1 MKPEKLAA
9 LLLACLVALFTF
21 STRVNAQEN
30 IPAPEIQRI
39 PAERLR
45 EMLAS
50 GEAIAV
56 DVRGENDFLNGHV
69 RGALHLPGDN
79 FEAFV
84 KTLPRDKTI
93 VTYCT

>member
-1 MKPEKLAA
+1 MKPENLAA
-9 LLLACLVALFTF
+9 MLLACLVTLFAF
-21 STRVNAQEN
+21 SAPVNAQEN

-39 PAERLR
+39 TAERLR

>member
-9 LLLACLVALFTF
+9 MLLLCLVTLFAF
-21 STRVNAQEN
+21 SAQVGAQET
-30 IPAPEIQRI
+30 IPAPEIERI
-39 PAERLR
+39 TAERLR

-50 GEAIAV
+50 GEAIAM
-56 DVRGENDFLNGHV
+56 DVRGESAFLNGHV
-69 RGALHLPGDN
+69 RGAIHLPAEN
-79 FEAFV
+79 FDAFA

>member
-9 LLLACLVALFTF
+9 MLFACLIALFAF
-21 STRVNAQEN
+21 SAQVGAQEN
-30 IPAPEIQRI
+30 IPAPEIERVT
-39 PAERLR
+39 AERLR

-50 GEAIAV
+50 GEAITL
-56 DVRGENDFLNGHV
+56 DVRGESAFLNGHIS
-69 RGALHLPGDN
+69 GAIHLPAEN
-79 FEAFV
+79 FEAFA